1 MLKMDVC
8 LIGRLHIQL
17 FHLGGLFVHSFQPVF
32 LLQYIEINLFV
43 RGRFNMNS
51 QRWLSLNFFTF
62 FFTWGVFLPY
72 WTGWLIDAKYLSVP
86 EAGFIMSAGM
96 IVRAMSTLFLYPIS
110 TKLYSMSKVMKMF
123 GILSLVAILFYL
135 PFDSYVM
142 LLIVTILFSA
152 IYPNILPAME
162 SSASILITTDKIHYG
177 KARAFGSLGYT
188 FALVVVGAVTQIFG
202 INSVLWVM
210 IIGLAIIIISQ
221 SLQVPAALKEKPEKI
236 NVGEQKYTYKDLL
249 QEKGFLV
256 VLFIS
261 ILLQGAHAAYYNY
274 GYVFLDDLN
283 VAGFTIGLIL
293 NVAVIIEIIIFANAD
308 RFFSKMNVSMMYLIA
323 GVGSTLRWVMILLFP
338 SVAVFIVSQLLHA
351 VSFGIAHYAFIQYI
365 SNKLKP
371 ALIPMAQAVYA
382 AFGMSLSVAV
392 LTMLGGYLYE
402 IEPQY
407 AFGGMLICTVPAI
420 IITLL
425 TMKKYKY

>member
-1 MLKMDVC
+1 
-8 LIGRLHIQL
+8 
-17 FHLGGLFVHSFQPVF
+17 
-32 LLQYIEINLFV
+32 
-43 RGRFNMNS
+43 MNS

-72 WTGWLIDAKYLSVP
+72 WTGWLINAKHLSVP

-96 IVRAMSTLFLYPIS
+96 IVRAMSTLFIYPVS
-110 TKLYSMSKVMKMF
+110 TKLYSMSKVMQMF
-123 GILSLVAILFYL
+123 GILSLVAMLFYL
-135 PFDSYVM
+135 PFDSYVT

-188 FALVVVGAVTQIFG
+188 VALVVVGAVTQSFG
-202 INSVLWVM
+202 INAVLWVM
-210 IIGLAIIIISQ
+210 IVGLAIIIISQ
-221 SLQVPAALKEKPEKI
+221 SIQVPAALKVKPEKMDASD
-236 NVGEQKYTYKDLL
+236 QQYSYKDLL
-249 QEKGFLV
+249 KEKGFIII
-256 VLFIS
+256 LFIS
-261 ILLQGAHAAYYNY
+261 ILLQGAHAAYYNF

-283 VAGFTIGLIL
+283 VSGFSIGLIL

-308 RFFSKMNVSMMYLIA
+308 RFFSKMKVSTMYLIA
-323 GVGSTLRWVMILLFP
+323 GTGSTLRWVMILMFP

-365 SNKLKP
+365 SNKLK
-371 ALIPMAQAVYA
+371 AGLIPMAQAVYA

-392 LTMLGGYLYE
+392 LTILSGYLYE

-407 AFGGMLICTVPAI
+407 AFGGMLICTIPAI
-420 IITLL
+420 ILTVL

>member
-1 MLKMDVC
+1 
-8 LIGRLHIQL
+8 
-17 FHLGGLFVHSFQPVF
+17 
-32 LLQYIEINLFV
+32 
-43 RGRFNMNS
+43 MNS

-72 WTGWLIDAKYLSVP
+72 WTGWLINAKHLSVP

-96 IVRAMSTLFLYPIS
+96 IVRAMSTLFIYPIS
-110 TKLYSMSKVMKMF
+110 TKLYSMSKVMQMF
-123 GILSLVAILFYL
+123 GILSLVAMLFYL
-135 PFDSYVM
+135 PFDSYVT
-142 LLIVTILFSA
+142 LLIVTILLSA

-177 KARAFGSLGYT
+177 KARSYGSLGYT
-188 FALVVVGAVTQIFG
+188 VALVVVGAVTQSFG

-210 IIGLAIIIISQ
+210 MVGLAIIIISQ
-221 SLQVPAALKEKPEKI
+221 SLQVPEALKIKPEKMDAS
-236 NVGEQKYTYKDLL
+236 EQQYSYKDLL
-249 QEKGFLV
+249 KEKGFIII
-256 VLFIS
+256 LFIS
-261 ILLQGAHAAYYNY
+261 ILLQGAHAAYYNF

-283 VAGFTIGLIL
+283 VAGFSIGLIL

-308 RFFSKMNVSMMYLIA
+308 RFFSKMNVSTMYLIA
-323 GVGSTLRWVMILLFP
+323 GTGSTLRWLMILIFP

-365 SNKLKP
+365 SNKLRP
-371 ALIPMAQAVYA
+371 GLIPRAQAVYA

-392 LTMLGGYLYE
+392 LTLLGGYLYD
-402 IEPQY
+402 IEPQF
-407 AFGGMLICTVPAI
+407 AFGGMLICTIPAI
-420 IITLL
+420 ILTVL